1 MRSKYRMGWLFVC
14 FDLPVVD
21 KDDMRQATT
30 FRKDLLKMGYYMLQN
45 SMYVKACVTYDK
57 TDQYI
62 RNVKMAAPT
71 TGSIHVFFL
80 TDTQWS
86 KSVCIEKA
94 DYKKSKYQKQM
105 GEDAPKQMTFW

>member
-1 MRSKYRMGWLFVC
+1 MGWLFVS

-21 KDDMRQATT
+21 KDDLREANI
-30 FRKDLLKMGYYMLQN
+30 FRKNLLKMGYYMLQN
-45 SMYVKACVTYDK
+45 SIYVKACVTYEK

-62 RNVKMAAPT
+62 KNIKFIAPT
-71 TGSIHVFFL
+71 TGSIHVFFI

-94 DYKKSKYQKQM
+94 DYKKSKYKKEL
-105 GEDAPKQMTFW
+105 GEETPQQMTFW

>member
-1 MRSKYRMGWLFVC
+1 MRSKYRMGWLFVS

-21 KDDMRQATT
+21 KEDMRLANT

-45 SMYVKACVTYDK
+45 SMYVKACVTYEK

-62 RNVKMAAPT
+62 KQVKMAAPA
-71 TGSIHVFFL
+71 TGCIHIFFI
-80 TDTQWS
+80 TDIQWS

-94 DYKKSKYQKQM
+94 DYKKSKYKKEL
-105 GEDAPKQMTFW
+105 GEDMPKQMTFW

>member
-1 MRSKYRMGWLFVC
+1 MGWLFVS

-21 KDDMRQATT
+21 KDDLREANI
-30 FRKDLLKMGYYMLQN
+30 FRKNLLKMGYYMLQN
-45 SMYVKACVTYDK
+45 SIYVKACVTYEK

-62 RNVKMAAPT
+62 KNIKFIAPT
-71 TGSIHVFFL
+71 TGSVHVFFI

-94 DYKKSKYQKQM
+94 DYKKSKYKKEL
-105 GEDAPKQMTFW
+105 GEETPQQMTFW